1 MMTLF
6 LERTYYMKK
15 GTILGIVLAVA
26 ALILL
31 GLLAVYLTLQN
42 QDEVFSSGPTAVES
56 EAEAVL
62 QSLVEPAREPSENTE
77 ASSEAASSQEDL
89 FLIWAGD
96 SRTLGMRDA
105 VDNDDVY
112 IGASGEGYRWLSE
125 TGLSQIRDAIR
136 TYPDAPVVFNFGVND
151 YDSME
156 DYLELYQSLAEEYP
170 DTHFYF
176 LSVNPIEPTLC
187 KNITNEE
194 IADFNSHL
202 QEAFPDTYIDSF
214 TYLMVTETTTI
225 DGIHYSQDDYRA
237 IYEFAVQ
244 KIQSIEEDW
253 E

>member
-1 MMTLF
+1 
-6 LERTYYMKK
+6 MKK
-15 GTILGIVLAVA
+15 GTILGIVLAVL

-31 GLLAVYLTLQN
+31 GLLAVYLTFLN
-42 QDEVFSSGPTAVES
+42 RDEVFQPGPTAVES
-56 EAEAVL
+56 EADAVL
-62 QSLVEPAREPSENTE
+62 LSLHESEQEQEETAE
-77 ASSEAASSQEDL
+77 ASSEPAFDADGL

-125 TGLSQIRDAIR
+125 SGLPQIRDAIG

-156 DYLELYQSLAEEYP
+156 DYLSLYQSLTEEYP

-214 TYLMVTETTTI
+214 TYLMVSETTTI
-225 DGIHYSQDDYRA
+225 DGIHYSQEDYRA

-244 KIQSIEEDW
+244 KIQTIEQKGAVASD
-253 E
+253 